1 MTPLAPPLR
10 LAEAAGVLSLATDL
24 AMGQPLEHGL
34 RTAMLA
40 LRTAQAMG
48 LPQDDQ
54 VTVYYTG
61 LLHFAGCTAE
71 SEIDARF
78 FGDEL
83 AARPRMLAV
92 AHGSR
97 LELIATAMR
106 TAHQGSAPLARAAM
120 MARAAFGGIAEFRKW
135 AASHCDVARLLGT
148 RMGLS
153 GQVQQALRHLY
164 ERWDGNGMPGDLR
177 GTQIPL
183 AVRLMQVA
191 QDADVAWQYG
201 GIALAS
207 STLTRRAGSGLDPD
221 AVRIFLSLGDR
232 PYKGLDAPSIWEEAM
247 AGEPGP
253 QPEVADARL
262 DACLS
267 AVADFADLKSMWTTG
282 IPATSRTSPSGPRA
296 WPGSPLPRWSRC
308 AGRRWCTTSGGSR
321 CRSARGPSPAR

>member
-1 MTPLAPPLR
+1 MNPLAPPLR

-78 FGDEL
+78 FGDEM
-83 AARPRMLAV
+83 AARPRMLTV

-106 TAHQGSAPLARAAM
+106 TAHQDSAPLARVAM
-120 MARAAFGGIAEFRKW
+120 MIKTAFGGIAEFRKW

-153 GQVQQALRHLY
+153 AQVQQALRHLY

-201 GIALAS
+201 GTALIGP
-207 STLTRRAGSGLDPD
+207 TLTRRAGSGLDPE

-232 PYKGLDAPSIWEEAM
+232 LYKDLDVPSIWADAM
-247 AGEPGP
+247 AAEPGP
-253 QPEVADARL
+253 QPSIGSSPDYPGPPV
-262 DACLS
+262 
-267 AVADFADLKSMWTTG
+267 FA
-282 IPATSRTSPSGPRA
+282 
-296 WPGSPLPRWSRC
+296 
-308 AGRRWCTTSGGSR
+308 
-321 CRSARGPSPAR
+321 

>member
-1 MTPLAPPLR
+1 MTAISRPLR
-10 LAEAAGVLSLATDL
+10 LAEAVGALSLATDL

-34 RTAMLA
+34 RTAMLT
-40 LRTAQAMG
+40 LRMAQAMG
-48 LPQDDQ
+48 LSEDGQ

-83 AARPRMLAV
+83 AARPRMMAV

-120 MARAAFGGIAEFRKW
+120 MAGAAFGGIAEFRKW
-135 AASHCDVARLLGT
+135 AASHCDVARILGA

-153 GQVQQALRHLY
+153 GPVQQSLRHLY
-164 ERWDGNGMPGDLR
+164 ERWDGNGMPGELR

-191 QDADVAWQYG
+191 
-201 GIALAS
+201 
-207 STLTRRAGSGLDPD
+207 
-221 AVRIFLSLGDR
+221 
-232 PYKGLDAPSIWEEAM
+232 
-247 AGEPGP
+247 
-253 QPEVADARL
+253 
-262 DACLS
+262 
-267 AVADFADLKSMWTTG
+267 
-282 IPATSRTSPSGPRA
+282 
-296 WPGSPLPRWSRC
+296 
-308 AGRRWCTTSGGSR
+308 
-321 CRSARGPSPAR
+321 